1 MAEKFDTIFNYV
13 TALLAKELPKYLTY
27 HNLNHTLYVID
38 KAEYIALKE
47 KVPQKDVLL
56 IKIAA
61 LYHDVGFIKTR
72 DGHELESC
80 RIARKQL
87 RSFGYKAED
96 IEVICN
102 TIMATKIPQRPT
114 SHLGQILAD
123 ADLEYLATNKFSPIS
138 ELLYKELKH
147 FNNDLTRSQ
156 WNQMQ
161 IHFISKHNYHTKYCQ
176 RYKSFRKDRNLQK
189 LKSEM

>member
-87 RSFGYKAED
+87 RLLD
-96 IEVICN
+96 I
-102 TIMATKIPQRPT
+102 K
-114 SHLGQILAD
+114 
-123 ADLEYLATNKFSPIS
+123 
-138 ELLYKELKH
+138 
-147 FNNDLTRSQ
+147 
-156 WNQMQ
+156 
-161 IHFISKHNYHTKYCQ
+161 
-176 RYKSFRKDRNLQK
+176 QK
-189 LKSEM
+189 TLRLFAIR